1 MPSKLSWVLTALI
14 VGLTPQARAQQA
26 DFTLQVW
33 GDFDTATLAEF
44 AKRVEDYDS
53 LRRRLEVGLPPLQET
68 TNPDEIIHAERALA
82 HRIREAREHARR
94 GDVLIPALQAQ
105 FKKFLVLQVDEATLE
120 LIIGDNPGELRI
132 KVNGTYPKE
141 MPVSTVP
148 PKLLLQLPSLPADL
162 QYRFVGRHLILLD
175 VRANI
180 VVDEIPYAI
189 TCVQC
194 GTLITG
200 EKE

>member
-1 MPSKLSWVLTALI
+1 MPSKLSWILVALI
-14 VGLTPQARAQQA
+14 AGLTLQARAQEA

-44 AKRVEDYDS
+44 AKRVEAYDS
-53 LRRRLEVGLPPLQET
+53 LRRRLEVGLTPLAVT
-68 TNPDEIIHAERALA
+68 TNPDEIIQAERALA
-82 HRIREAREHARR
+82 HRIREARESARR
-94 GDVLIPALQAQ
+94 GDILIPALQTEL
-105 FKKFLVLQVDEATLE
+105 KKFLVLQVDEATLD
-120 LIIGDNPGELRI
+120 LITGDNPGELRI
-132 KVNGTYPKE
+132 KVNGSYPKE

-162 QYRFVGRHLILLD
+162 QFRFVGRHLILLD

-180 VVDEIPYAI
+180 VVDEMPYAI

-200 EKE
+200 ERE